1 MKYKNS
7 FFKLDIRDDGT
18 YLVVYPPISDGKAL
32 DIKEVLSFLED
43 KKCFD
48 YEISDI
54 KALFDALSD
63 KKLEM
68 KVANS
73 KIEPF
78 GESAVVTVSPDR
90 MVAYIRFYPPST
102 GGSLMDKR
110 EVLGELEREKI
121 THGISNKVI
130 DVFLLARQ
138 YCLNIPIAK
147 GTKPILAKDASIEYF
162 FNTRPLAKP
171 AVLEDGSV
179 DFHSL
184 NLFTKVSEGDLL
196 ARLTPHV
203 AGVAGTDIFGKSV
216 PSNKPKVLY
225 LKAGRNIRYSEDKT
239 EIYSEIN
246 GDVSLTDSTVF
257 VSDTYTVAADVD
269 TSTGDI
275 DYEGSVLIN
284 GTVRTGFTVKAKGNI
299 QVNGVV
305 ESAKLVAGGNI
316 VIKRGVQGMGKG
328 EMEAGGDI
336 CAQFF
341 ESASVK
347 AGGNVIAGS
356 ILHSNIDAE
365 GKVVVSGKKGFIVGG
380 EVSCGKFVEAH
391 SIGNKMETQTMIKV
405 AVNPGLMDE
414 IKECVTQINEVT
426 PEIEEL
432 NSYLGVY
439 KSKLAK
445 GATLSP
451 ENIKQ
456 IKVYKARMNELE
468 KIREEKSS
476 LLDKLKEKL
485 DAGKKSSV
493 RITGSIYRGVTMCIS
508 TQVFNVKEK
517 DNHCMY
523 RIVDGEISATP
534 F

>member
-18 YLVVYPPISDGKAL
+18 YMVVYPPISDGKAL
-32 DIKEVLSFLED
+32 DVKEVLSFLED

-48 YEISDI
+48 YELSDI
-54 KALFDALSD
+54 KALLEGLSGE
-63 KKLEM
+63 KAEM
-68 KVANS
+68 KVSNA

-78 GESAVVTVSPDR
+78 SESAVVRVSPDR

-102 GGSLMDKR
+102 GGSVMDKR

-147 GTKPILAKDASIEYF
+147 GTKPVLAKDASIEYF

-184 NLFTKVSEGDLL
+184 NLFTKVAEGDLL

-203 AGVAGTDIFGKSV
+203 AGVAGTDVYGKTV
-216 PSNKPKVLY
+216 PTNKPKVLY

-275 DYEGSVLIN
+275 DYDGSVLIN
-284 GTVRTGFTVKAKGNI
+284 GTVRTGFSVKAKGNI

-356 ILHSNIDAE
+356 ILHSNVE
-365 GKVVVSGKKGFIVGG
+365 SGGKVVVSGKKGFIVGG
-380 EVSCGKFVEAH
+380 EVACDKFVEAH

-414 IKECVTQINEVT
+414 IKECVTQINEVS

-456 IKVYKARMNELE
+456 IKTYKARVDELE
-468 KIREEKSS
+468 KIREEKNN
-476 LLDKLKEKL
+476 LLEKLKEKL
-485 DAGKKSSV
+485 EASKKSSV

-523 RIVDGEISATP
+523 RIVDGDIAATP